1 MCAMGVMGAYSVEYA
16 RVREGGPTR
25 DDRTGDREGP
35 ERRRTTDERVCV
47 CACVCVRACVCDV
60 VVRDG

>member
-1 MCAMGVMGAYSVEYA
+1 MGAYSVEYA

-25 DDRTGDREGP
+25 GDRTGDRASP

-47 CACVCVRACVCDV
+47 RVCVCVR
-60 VVRDG
+60 VRA